1 MDRSAL
7 ALVYRHIIEGYDIPT
22 PAGMLRIKP
31 EAASL
36 QPGAVPY
43 SLATNLAHALLWQDI
58 WLEKLAGKP
67 RRPQMEVWT
76 NDFRVPAESEFPGLK
91 KRFLAGLNEAL
102 KITESEPFDH
112 KLPTDEE
119 AIDALIRIAVHGAY
133 HIGQMNLIKRTVR
146 AGLDSDS
153 G

>member
-1 MDRSAL
+1 MDRTVL
-7 ALVYRHIIEGYDIPT
+7 ALVLRHIIEGYDIPT
-22 PAGMLRIKP
+22 PAGMLRIK
-31 EAASL
+31 AGTASI
-36 QPGAVPY
+36 QPDHVPY

-67 RRPQMEVWT
+67 RRPQMEVWS
-76 NDFRVPAESEFPGLK
+76 NDFRVPEESEFPVLK

-102 KITESEPFDH
+102 RLTESDPFDH

-119 AIDALIRIAVHGAY
+119 AIDALVRIAVHGAY

-146 AGLDSDS
+146 AG
-153 G
+153 